1 MVVLSKPPAPTDLI
15 SAAAL
20 RDAFVHSGQATG
32 SSDGLYDYTPAGDLR
47 MPSHKYQC
55 SQCGVNH
62 HKSDVYVNRDDP
74 SMDWQGPLNLVCR
87 ECWNA
92 TQEKKPRLAA
102 CKTGGSRA
110 SRNGISGTAR
120 TTMTS

>member
-15 SAAAL
+15 SAGAL

-32 SSDGLYDYTPAGDLR
+32 SSDGLYDGTPAGDLR

-55 SQCGVNH
+55 SQCGVNY
-62 HKSDVYVNRDDP
+62 HKSDVYINRDDP

-92 TQEKKPRLAA
+92 TQENKN
-102 CKTGGSRA
+102 KTGRSRA
-110 SRNGISGTAR
+110 SSSGISGTAR